1 VEPSLINKLR
11 WRCRRGMRELDV
23 MLVNFLE
30 REDTISSDESINT
43 FQLFLDSSDM
53 DLYSWL
59 TRRSIPQDIRFK
71 KIVEKMLFKP

>member
-1 VEPSLINKLR
+1 MEPSLINKLR

-71 KIVEKMLFKP
+71 KIVETH

>member
-1 VEPSLINKLR
+1 
-11 WRCRRGMRELDV
+11 MRELDV

>member
-1 VEPSLINKLR
+1 VESSPINKLR

-23 MLVNFLE
+23 MLVDFLE
-30 REDTISSDESINT
+30 REDTTSSDESINT
-43 FQLFLDSSDM
+43 FELFLDCSDM

>member
-1 VEPSLINKLR
+1 MEPSLINKLR